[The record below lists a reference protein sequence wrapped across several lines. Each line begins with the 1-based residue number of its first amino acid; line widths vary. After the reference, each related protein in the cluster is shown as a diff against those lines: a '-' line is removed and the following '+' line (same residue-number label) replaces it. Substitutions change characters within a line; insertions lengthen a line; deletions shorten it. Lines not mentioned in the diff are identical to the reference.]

1 MIGVRSK
8 ITAVLA
14 AGMVGLVWGQTK
26 VSPNRLA
33 PYVPSPE
40 AVVLRMLELAEI
52 KPGETL
58 YDLGCGDGRILI
70 LAAQRFH
77 ANAVG
82 IELSEKLVR
91 HAEAQAAQLGLQK
104 KIKVIQGDM
113 RQADLRG
120 ADVVTMY
127 LSRQTNEELKP
138 ILKSQLKAGARVVSH
153 DYPIVGWKPLR
164 VEKVDVH
171 NRPHTIY
178 LYRMPPQE

>member
-1 MIGVRSK
+1 MGAARLKTIA
-8 ITAVLA
+8 ILA
-14 AGMVGLVWGQTK
+14 AGAAGLLWGQAK
-26 VSPNRLA
+26 GPANRLA

-40 AVVLRMLELAEI
+40 AVVIRMLELAEI

-91 HAEAQAAQLGLQK
+91 HAEAQAAQLGLQQR
-104 KIKVIQGDM
+104 IKVIQGDM
-113 RQADLRG
+113 READLRG

-127 LSRQTNEELKP
+127 LSRQTNEQLKP

-153 DYPIVGWKPLR
+153 DYPIVGWKPSR
-164 VEKVDVH
+164 VEKVDVL